1 MGLGFAPGVRAE
13 RVRHGSEIVIASH
26 PSVTE
31 VLDQSEIDALLAEAG
46 GLAEGASDIASTS
59 PMAAGTVA
67 ATTPQPIE
75 DVTLSAEAERELQR
89 ILALDVP
96 VIVRL
101 ASRTMCL
108 SEVLR
113 LTTGAILEF
122 DKSSDAD
129 LELLVS
135 RQLIGGGQA
144 VKIGENFGLRISAI
158 VPMRQKIE
166 ALTR

>member
-13 RVRHGSEIVIASH
+13 RARHRNGIVIASH

-31 VLDQSEIDALLAEAG
+31 VLDQSEIDVLLAEAG
-46 GLAEGASDIASTS
+46 GLAEDASETPSASAVPTGPIGPS
-59 PMAAGTVA
+59 PSKRVRE
-67 ATTPQPIE
+67 PS
-75 DVTLSAEAERELQR
+75 LSAEAERELRR
-89 ILALDVP
+89 ILSINVP

-101 ASRTMCL
+101 ASRTMRM
-108 SEVLR
+108 SEVLH

-135 RQLIGGGQA
+135 RQPIGGGQA
-144 VKIGENFGLRISAI
+144 VKVGENFGLRISEI
-158 VPMRQKIE
+158 VPMRDKIE
-166 ALTR
+166 ALAR